1 MDVLNLWLWHH
12 NSTFEDPS
20 ISVPFVNW
28 LRDAVLAK
36 QQDALSKRK
45 GWEISDDL
53 LVWALLALLRRCS
66 RNYFFCQSQSRL
78 LAGVKEAGGLKKASF
93 VSSKHGIYFKTS
105 RFPKSSFTEGNL
117 SHIHRLGSSRFI
129 FSFFGR
135 LFSTELLLPR
145 RRWFQSSRLPGF
157 RAQRCPEPQLFSD
170 FVDFEKTL
178 NIAPGPFVAGSNLRN
193 QRFARFLF
201 LSCGVGG
208 TKLDALFISLFYS
221 ILEPAIY
228 TGFSGPA

>member
-53 LVWALLALLRRCS
+53 PVWALLALLRRWS
-66 RNYFFCQSQSRL
+66 RNFFFCQSQSRL

-117 SHIHRLGSSRFI
+117 SHIHLLGSSRFI
-129 FSFFGR
+129 FSFFGGSFRPSFCCQEGADSSSR
-135 LFSTELLLPR
+135 LFSASRKGPR
-145 RRWFQSSRLPGF
+145 DAQSLN
-157 RAQRCPEPQLFSD
+157 FSAI
-170 FVDFEKTL
+170 DFEKTL
-178 NIAPGPFVAGSNLRN
+178 NIHAPGPFVAGSNLRN
-193 QRFARFLF
+193 QRFARFC
-201 LSCGVGG
+201 SCHVVGV
-208 TKLDALFISLFYS
+208 
-221 ILEPAIY
+221 PN
-228 TGFSGPA
+228 